1 MYEMTGKLAYMV
13 GFTANGNPIITLEI
27 NEREDALRMVDA
39 LHDEKLSIK
48 ICKHDKKRSLNANSY
63 YWLLIGKL
71 SKAQNISSS
80 YCHNLM
86 LRRYGELDRI
96 DDQVVYWVIPDT
108 DEAMRKADEAET
120 FHIKPTSNVREGND
134 GIMYRTYLLLKG
146 SHEYTRTEFTKLV
159 NGLVDEC
166 HNCGIETKSQEE
178 IDSLL
183 AQYEEGRRCTS
194 QL

>member
-1 MYEMTGKLAYMV
+1 MYELTGKLAYMV
-13 GFTANGNPIITLEI
+13 SFTASGKAIITLEL
-27 NEREDALRMVDA
+27 NEKTNALKLVDE
-39 LHDEKLSIK
+39 LHDEKLSIHIGK
-48 ICKHDKKRSLNANSY
+48 YDTKRSLNANSY
-63 YWLLIGKL
+63 YWHLVGKL
-71 SKAQNISSS
+71 SKAMHISRN
-80 YCHNLM
+80 YCHNLL
-86 LRRYGELDRI
+86 LRRYGELEYI
-96 DDQVVYWVIPDT
+96 DGQVVYWVIPDT
-108 DEAMRKADEAET
+108 EEATRKADEAET

-183 AQYEEGRRCTS
+183 SQYEVRK
-194 QL
+194 